1 MRIFKW
7 NFLTWGLRRSA
18 PYLNMI
24 FIKEKW
30 LFNENDKVLWH
41 TKTMNIAWWAT
52 HSCGNSGYF
61 KCVVSKI
68 ATKLISNWN
77 ITMNNNIIL
86 ILHIDPFFN
95 NYGTSFQF
103 MPQYFLTTVIQ
114 IFLFFWFE
122 FYNWVIISL
131 GFAAC
136 RTNIP
141 QRSVFFYLWMRREI
155 RHRSMLIYVKLK
167 IQTQSISRNYF
178 YFIHSSLFINW
189 NNL

>member
-1 MRIFKW
+1 MTH
-7 NFLTWGLRRSA
+7 FL
-18 PYLNMI
+18 I
-24 FIKEKW
+24 
-30 LFNENDKVLWH
+30 
-41 TKTMNIAWWAT
+41 
-52 HSCGNSGYF
+52 C
-61 KCVVSKI
+61 
-68 ATKLISNWN
+68 
-77 ITMNNNIIL
+77 
-86 ILHIDPFFN
+86 

-167 IQTQSISRNYF
+167 IQTQSISRIYF

-189 NNL
+189 NKLCLFLFYALKIYLESSMNYALELNEFWISCVIWWKSYIAYLNQTID